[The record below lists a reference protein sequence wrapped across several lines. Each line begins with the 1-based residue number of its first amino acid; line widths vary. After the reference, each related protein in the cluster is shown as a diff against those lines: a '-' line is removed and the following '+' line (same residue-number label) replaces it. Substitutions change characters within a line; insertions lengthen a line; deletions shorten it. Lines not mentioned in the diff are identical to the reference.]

1 MIRLDSYA
9 TLVVKEQEY
18 RTRTAKMAGP
28 RPIWNKEIE
37 IDDMDLED
45 TAKLNVYDAKT
56 DALIGDVTI
65 KISDLCGDP
74 IDTQYNISYEG
85 NPVGK
90 VSLKAQWTP
99 CLQEEI
105 KAVDESENTSD
116 EDENLEAA

>member
-37 IDDMDLED
+37 IDVMDLED

-56 DALIGDVTI
+56 DALIGDVSL
-65 KISDLCGDP
+65 KLSDLCDDP
-74 IDTQYNISYEG
+74 IDT
-85 NPVGK
+85 
-90 VSLKAQWTP
+90 
-99 CLQEEI
+99 
-105 KAVDESENTSD
+105 
-116 EDENLEAA
+116 